1 MLNADSFQLRS
12 SQHFCRLRSKQLFW
26 FAILQVAIQAFEPE
40 RLLPVVLIRQMLQNL
55 SDDGQRPESLRVV
68 RG

>member
-1 MLNADSFQLRS
+1 
-12 SQHFCRLRSKQLFW
+12 
-26 FAILQVAIQAFEPE
+26 
-40 RLLPVVLIRQMLQNL
+40 LPVVLIRQMLQNL